1 MKLYKYNKNTL
12 IYEPIQIRTYTLS
25 IFIVLFIGFSL
36 ALSPRVVHTIERI
49 PFRIQEEENTFHPDK
64 LKGMIREMNFK
75 FPDIIYSQA
84 VLESNNFKSALFKQN
99 NNLFGMRSAQS
110 RTTTNKG
117 SQMGYANYVDYESS
131 VIDRALWDEAF
142 TRGLNRKQY
151 LDLLAKIYAA
161 DPLYKQKLLKIIK
174 DYNLWH

>member
-1 MKLYKYNKNTL
+1 MNLYKYNRNNLT
-12 IYEPIQIRTYTLS
+12 YEPIQIKHYILS

-64 LKGMIREMNFK
+64 LKSMIREMNFK

-84 VLESNNFKSALFKQN
+84 ILESNNFKSALFKQN
-99 NNLFGMRSAQS
+99 SNLFGMKQSQS

-117 SQMGYANYVDYESS
+117 TQLGYAYYSDYKSS

-142 TRGLNRKQY
+142 TRGLNREQY
-151 LDLLAKIYAA
+151 LDLLAKIYAT

-174 DYNLWH
+174 NYNL